1 MYVLVVNDNYL
12 HKLIA
17 TCFKYIK
24 QHQFILIRYI
34 VQYNFHLLGLSLAP
48 IDTINNSIL
57 NPSHYIY
64 MVIISHLPFVSSG
77 GV

>member
-1 MYVLVVNDNYL
+1 MYVLMVIV

-17 TCFKYIK
+17 ACFKYTK
-24 QHQFILIRYI
+24 QHQFIPIRYI
-34 VQYNFHLLGLSLAP
+34 VKYNFHLLGLSLAP

-57 NPSHYIY
+57 IPSHYIY
-64 MVIISHLPFVSSG
+64 MVIISHLPFMSSG